1 MDNPKKEPALLRHKL
16 ETKLCLNCGFPN
28 RESDKRCLYCKTSLL
43 EETGLISWVRQTYYI
58 LRWRQQLKQRR
69 DNVNDAPGNNL
80 SSLSLLGY
88 FILGAILSGAGF
100 YLFASVSSPFCL
112 SYMGF
117 LSSGLYL
124 QKNDLSSLPQ
134 KNTYRTV

>member
-1 MDNPKKEPALLRHKL
+1 MDKPKKEPALLRHKL

-100 YLFASVSSPFCL
+100 YLFASAVTENSF
-112 SYMGF
+112 
-117 LSSGLYL
+117 SSGLIAILFILYGIFIL
-124 QKNDLSSLPQ
+124 RSLFAE
-134 KNTYRTV
+134 K